1 MFITS
6 KSLEEKVREF
16 SQRCRSLGLNLTHQ
30 RLAVF
35 KTLYST
41 TDHPSAEIIYNKL
54 KKEIPT
60 ISLATIY
67 KTLELFKEI
76 GEITEVN
83 ILRTARFESN
93 IEPHH
98 HLICVECNRIEDIFD
113 LSLNDMAREKAANY
127 SYDIIEG
134 RVEFRGYCPDCTRRK
149 KF

>member
-1 MFITS
+1 MLITS
-6 KSLEEKVREF
+6 KTLEEKVREF
-16 SQRCRSLGLNLTHQ
+16 SQRCRDLGLNLTHQ

-35 KTLYST
+35 KALYT
-41 TDHPSAEIIYNKL
+41 TVDHPSAEAIFNKL

-76 GEITEVN
+76 GAIAEVN
-83 ILRTARFESN
+83 VLRTARFESN

-98 HLICVECNRIEDIFD
+98 HLICVECSRIEDVYD
-113 LSLNDMAREKAANY
+113 LSLNDLTREKAANFN
-127 SYDIIEG
+127 YDIIGG
-134 RVEFRGYCPDCTRRK
+134 RVEFRGYCPNCKRME